1 MLATRADRDVD
12 DKVSKTLFD
21 ETRDRVNGR
30 LRDIS
35 NHGEELEGRLKIIE
49 RYTEEMKRSNA
60 ALNLEPVRRKS
71 FSAPDFEGVHKK
83 IVDLEGYIET
93 LRQNIRSVDQRMKK
107 EIIALS
113 DK

>member
-1 MLATRADRDVD
+1 
-12 DKVSKTLFD
+12 
-21 ETRDRVNGR
+21 
-30 LRDIS
+30 
-35 NHGEELEGRLKIIE
+35 
-49 RYTEEMKRSNA
+49 MKRSNA
-60 ALNLEPVRRKS
+60 TLNLEPVRRKS

-93 LRQNIRSVDQRMKK
+93 LRQNIRSVDQRTKK